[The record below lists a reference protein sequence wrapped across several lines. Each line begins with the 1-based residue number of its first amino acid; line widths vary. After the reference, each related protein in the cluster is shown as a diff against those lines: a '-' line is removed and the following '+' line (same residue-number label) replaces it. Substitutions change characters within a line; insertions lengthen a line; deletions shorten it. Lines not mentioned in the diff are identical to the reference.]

1 MSTYSY
7 HNFMFPFQWRIEGYE
22 NNIFSEQINL
32 KNIDYSHSSN
42 WERTFITPT
51 AENEADDLYNERNYF
66 YEFVHDAL
74 YDNGNNNSLIWHCER
89 KEPQHGDVFYTIESK
104 DKTYELKVSAINLNL
119 YSTGVGVLTFY
130 LYNEKYPE
138 PYDVLK
144 INQIGRRIFPPY
156 IFSVE
161 DRKIISKSIEIK
173 GLHGNETGY
182 REDFSGYTNQTKSNT
197 PASFIINMIK
207 EAATNITLK
216 PVIDDRMFVQC
227 WYKNDEWTKE
237 YKSEKYHQFLSKGHW
252 YEFVY
257 IDDFD
262 DPTCQNVG
270 MRKKLM
276 KESTY
281 ERWQNYGSLYGITRY
296 SMVLLTN
303 KDCPSYLT
311 DYFETIY
318 ARMAELI
325 LVQKASVLR
334 FSSEVTNISNLEEKK
349 GFSEKVSS
357 LYKEYIRFVNQ
368 IHFRE
373 ISAQDQGIE
382 MYKMLYDAMNLE
394 KQVGKLDEEIEE
406 LYNYVSL
413 REDHKQNKTI
423 SLLTWIATIAV
434 PMTMVAGFFGMNN
447 VDLDVQEG
455 EQHYWYNLLSYQ
467 LLTAIIVTLLILLII
482 LTIKNKRA
490 K

>member
-1 MSTYSY
+1 MNTYSY
-7 HNFMFPFQWRIEGYE
+7 HNFMFPFQWSIKGFE
-22 NNIFSEQINL
+22 NKIFSEQINL
-32 KNIDYSHSSN
+32 KNIDYAQSSN
-42 WERTFITPT
+42 WERTFITPNVKKET
-51 AENEADDLYNERNYF
+51 DDLYNERNYF

-74 YDNGNNNSLIWHCER
+74 YDNGNNNTLIWHCER

-104 DKTYELKVSAINLNL
+104 DKSYELKVFAINLNL

-138 PYDVLK
+138 PADVLK
-144 INQIGRRIFPPY
+144 INQIGRRVFPPY
-156 IFSVE
+156 IYSVE

-182 REDFSGYTNQTKSNT
+182 REDFSSYTNQTKSNT
-197 PASFIINMIK
+197 PASFIINMIQ
-207 EAATNITLK
+207 EAATNISLK

-227 WYKNDEWTKE
+227 WYKNDEWTNEFKQH
-237 YKSEKYHQFLSKGHW
+237 YHHFLSKGHW

-257 IDDFD
+257 IDEFG

-334 FSSEVTNISNLEEKK
+334 FSSEVTNISNMEEKK

-413 REDHKQNKTI
+413 REDHKQNSTI

-447 VDLDVQEG
+447 KELGVDDVI
-455 EQHYWYNLLSYQ
+455 YNSFLFQILV
-467 LLTAIIVTLLILLII
+467 AIIVTVIIIFII
-482 LTIKNKRA
+482 LTIKNKRT